1 MEYRIAVLSKFEE
14 AMALTDVSD
23 EERVK
28 YLKFLCDY
36 VFAIVESDY
45 NLDKFIELKDMAISE
60 YLTDVT
66 IN

>member
-1 MEYRIAVLSKFEE
+1 MEHRIAVLSKFEE
-14 AMALTDVSD
+14 AMTLADVSE

-28 YLKFLCDY
+28 YLKFLFDY

-45 NLDKFIELKDMAISE
+45 DLDKFIELKDMAISE
-60 YLTDVT
+60 YLTNVT